1 MAFIFRPGIERID
14 AKEKAEEIEKKL
26 EVANKVEPV
35 KAETEGIDKV
45 AEQIIADI
53 KPEEAPVEEIKEEPK
68 AETTQAVEEKPAE
81 ETTQVEVTPTVS
93 FGDILSDGV
102 GEGITTVAI
111 EPQPV
116 EISTDEEDVK
126 SLELQLELKEK
137 AIDLLCEYARVS
149 KEDLAKAL
157 TEHKKLSEITG
168 KVLVTL

>member
-35 KAETEGIDKV
+35 KAETDGIDKV
-45 AEQIIADI
+45 VEQIIADI
-53 KPEEAPVEEIKEEPK
+53 KPEEAPVKEVKEEPK
-68 AETTQAVEEKPAE
+68 VETAQAVEEKPAE

-93 FGDILSDGV
+93 FEGTLSV
-102 GEGITTVAI
+102 ESGEGTTTVAV

-116 EISTDEEDVK
+116 EILKEDDVK

-157 TEHKKLSEITG
+157 TEHKKLSEVTG

>member
-26 EVANKVEPV
+26 EVANKVESV
-35 KAETEGIDKV
+35 KADTEGIDKV

-53 KPEEAPVEEIKEEPK
+53 KPEETPVEEIKEEPK
-68 AETTQAVEEKPAE
+68 VEEAPVVEENHNE
-81 ETTQVEVTPTVS
+81 ETAEVKVTPTVS
-93 FGDILSDGV
+93 FGDTVSVDA
-102 GEGITTVAI
+102 GEGVTVAI
-111 EPQPV
+111 ASQPV

-137 AIDLLCEYARVS
+137 AIDLLCEYAKVS

-157 TEHKKLSEITG
+157 SEHKKLSEVTG
-168 KVLVTL
+168 KVLVAL